1 MKRTLAFALLLAV
14 SGCAPTLVVKREER
28 PRFEFPPQV
37 QPLSVSQPS
46 TGSVVLDV
54 LTSFNES
61 QWRVRRAVERVSQ
74 LLLDARLTVT
84 GAPETARTHLTVGVS
99 ENGISDAD
107 KNGVRTAKIELWIQ
121 SELADTHLNGS
132 ATAKDTDGN
141 LYLSAIENALQQFSA
156 GLYATEVSDTFIVR
170 DGEGL
175 TDANNKLLDGD
186 FPGAIAAYNERLA
199 QVPNDV
205 KALCNL
211 SAALTAMGDLQ
222 GALDV
227 ATRAIDADVPNYR
240 FNRKADAQA
249 AADRLARTTKMLGNT
264 TYGSPKK

>member
-1 MKRTLAFALLLAV
+1 MKRTFAFALLLAV

-28 PRFEFPPQV
+28 PRFEYPPQV
-37 QPLSVSQPS
+37 QPLSVAAPS

-74 LLLDARLTVT
+74 ILLDARMTVT
-84 GAPETARTHLTVGVS
+84 GAPEQARTHLTVGVS

-107 KNGVRTAKIELWIQ
+107 KNGVRTAKIDLWIQ
-121 SELADTHLNGS
+121 SELADTHLSGS
-132 ATAKDTDGN
+132 ASANDTDAK
-141 LYLSAIENALQQFSA
+141 LYLAAIENALQEFSA
-156 GLYATEVSDTFIVR
+156 GLYPTEVSDTFVIR

-175 TDANNKLLDGD
+175 QTANEKLLDGD
-186 FPGAIAAYNERLA
+186 FPGAVAAYNERLA

-222 GALDV
+222 GAYEV
-227 ATRAIDADVPNYR
+227 ATRAIDADVPSYR
-240 FNRKADAQA
+240 YNRKADAQA
-249 AADRLARTTKMLGNT
+249 AADRIARTSKMLGNT
-264 TYGSPKK
+264 TYGSAKK